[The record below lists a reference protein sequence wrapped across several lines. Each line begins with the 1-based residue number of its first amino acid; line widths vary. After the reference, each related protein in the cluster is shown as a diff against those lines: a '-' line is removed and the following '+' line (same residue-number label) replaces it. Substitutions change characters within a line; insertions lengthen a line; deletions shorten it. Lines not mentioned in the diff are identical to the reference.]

1 MPKLTADQIIKNLV
15 MDYPADALEFIKPEI
30 FERYGRPVKIDFN
43 IQEIKKHSHFDRSM
57 KNDIAVTYTFGD
69 SKRIILVLIEHWSDK
84 SKFDI
89 YRFAHYV
96 IDLARKFHD
105 VEILPVALFTDRSEN
120 WTKQPEH
127 EIRVHCLDDVYLH
140 FKYRLI
146 RMKDHEAAKYIETK
160 NRFIA
165 VLRAAM
171 KHEIDNKIALAVE
184 LIKCYN
190 DTENDVNT
198 FEKNMDVIDF
208 FLEIRL
214 EDRER
219 IIDQLDEKEDS
230 AMLSQE
236 LKKRGYLKGIAE
248 GRAEGLKLGIEE
260 GLEKGLKKGLK
271 EGKKE
276 GIREGIKEGKKEGK
290 KEGIKAGIKEGVKE
304 GIKKG
309 KLETAAGL
317 LKEKIPV
324 ETISRVTGLT
334 PEEIDSLKK
343 KK

>member
-69 SKRIILVLIEHWSDK
+69 SKRVILVLIEHWSDK

-96 IDLARKFHD
+96 IDLARKFSD

-146 RMKDHEAAKYIETK
+146 RVKDHEAAKYIETK

-171 KHEIDNKIALAVE
+171 KHEIQNKIALAVE

-198 FEKNMDVIDF
+198 FEKNMDAIDF

-214 EDRER
+214 GDREK
-219 IIDQLDEKEDS
+219 ILEKLEEKEETVRLGS
-230 AMLSQE
+230 E
-236 LKKRGYLKGIAE
+236 LRKRGYDKGVAE
-248 GRAEGLKLGIEE
+248 GRIEGLRLGREE
-260 GLEKGLKKGLK
+260 GLD
-271 EGKKE
+271 
-276 GIREGIKEGKKEGK
+276 EGIKEGLKKGIKEGK
-290 KEGIKAGIKEGVKE
+290 KEGIKAGIREGIKEGVKE

-309 KLETAAGL
+309 KLETAAGM

>member
-1 MPKLTADQIIKNLV
+1 VPKLTADQIIKNLV

-69 SKRIILVLIEHWSDK
+69 SKRVILVLIEHWSDK

-96 IDLARKFHD
+96 IDLARKFSD

-146 RMKDHEAAKYIETK
+146 RVKDHEAAKYIETK

-171 KHEIDNKIALAVE
+171 KHEIQNKIALAVE

-198 FEKNMDVIDF
+198 FEKNMDAIDF

-214 EDRER
+214 GDREK
-219 IIDQLDEKEDS
+219 ILEKLEEKEETVRLGS
-230 AMLSQE
+230 E
-236 LKKRGYLKGIAE
+236 LRKRGYDKGVAE
-248 GRAEGLKLGIEE
+248 GRIEGLRLGREE
-260 GLEKGLKKGLK
+260 GLD
-271 EGKKE
+271 
-276 GIREGIKEGKKEGK
+276 EGIKEGLKKGIKEGK
-290 KEGIKAGIKEGVKE
+290 KEGIKAGIREGIKEGVKE

-309 KLETAAGL
+309 KLETAAGM

>member
-15 MDYPADALEFIKPEI
+15 LDYPADALEFIKPEV

-57 KNDIAVTYTFGD
+57 KNDIAVTYTFAD
-69 SKRIILVLIEHWSDK
+69 AKRVILVLIEHWSDK

-96 IDLARKFHD
+96 IDLARKFSD

-171 KHEIDNKIALAVE
+171 KHEIQNKIALAVE

-198 FEKNMDVIDF
+198 FEKNMDAIDF

-214 EDRER
+214 GDREK
-219 IIDQLDEKEDS
+219 ILEKLEEKEETVRLGS
-230 AMLSQE
+230 E
-236 LKKRGYLKGIAE
+236 LRKRGYDKGVAE
-248 GRAEGLKLGIEE
+248 GRIEGLRLGREE
-260 GLEKGLKKGLK
+260 GLD
-271 EGKKE
+271 
-276 GIREGIKEGKKEGK
+276 EGIKEGLKKGIKEGK

-309 KLETAAGL
+309 KLETAAGM